1 MGGKVNVKSELGKGS
16 TFSIISTAMVKNTV
30 CTEQEAIS
38 KEIYE
43 FIQNPKTP
51 MWLFLN

>member
-30 CTEQEAIS
+30 CNEQEAIS

-43 FIQNPKTP
+43 FIQKSQQK
-51 MWLFLN
+51 